1 MKKLA
6 TSADGKS
13 SKFRLQTFRCES
25 VGRRLMRSTLSVVTQ
40 VVGAA
45 TLLFVGYTLLA
56 ALPDIRRYIKISSM

>member
-1 MKKLA
+1 
-6 TSADGKS
+6 
-13 SKFRLQTFRCES
+13 
-25 VGRRLMRSTLSVVTQ
+25 MRSTLSVVTQ